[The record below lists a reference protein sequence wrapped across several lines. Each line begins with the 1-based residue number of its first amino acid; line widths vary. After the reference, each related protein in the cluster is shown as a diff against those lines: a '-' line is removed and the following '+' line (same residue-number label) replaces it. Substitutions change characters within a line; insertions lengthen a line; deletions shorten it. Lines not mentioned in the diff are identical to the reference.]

1 MRLTTLGRLDVR
13 VGQRCARLSYESM
26 RRHYGRIHVP
36 RHVEDQAFDQ
46 AEPLHF
52 ARTEL
57 VVEAFQQ
64 RIPNEP
70 HLGGPRG

>member
-1 MRLTTLGRLDVR
+1 
-13 VGQRCARLSYESM
+13 M